1 MYSRAYVEITNIC
14 NKSCSFCVGHK
25 RAPRRMT
32 VEEFR
37 SVAEQLSRVT
47 RFVYYHVMGEPLTH
61 PLIGEFIGI
70 ATKLDLKSVV
80 TTNGTL
86 LDSRGDELI
95 AAGVYKVNISVHS
108 FEGESGEECERYVS
122 DCLDFAD
129 KASCAGVLCVLRLW
143 NNGHDGG
150 RNEDILRIM
159 RQRFPDGEW
168 KADARGARI
177 RHKLHFE
184 YGDRFEWPDMSA
196 EDGGTHVFCYALRD
210 HFSVLCDGTVIPC
223 CLDHDGDIA
232 LGNIF
237 EENIEDIL
245 SSERAEKILRGFD
258 CRTATEELCRKCGYA
273 RRFK

>member
-1 MYSRAYVEITNIC
+1 
-14 NKSCSFCVGHK
+14 
-25 RAPRRMT
+25 MT